1 MQGMPQ
7 REVPPYEPMQAALP
21 LTNQK
26 RAAVANATAALFKYI
41 AAAIIRARVTSCRA

>member
-26 RAAVANATAALFKYI
+26 RAAVANATAALSKHI
-41 AAAIIRARVTSCRA
+41 AAADGRGSVTSCRA